1 MLCSFSHACMHTYVY
16 ISFREQFESNMYTS
30 CSLLLNSC
38 NYLLLL
44 ETFFYINNHHIVF
57 NFSEYNNERIL
68 LPSLPSIHLLFS
80 LTHFTAFPSPCP
92 YLEFTLGS
100 NIVFSCQPFIGIFS
114 QVFFLS
120 CISFFFFELYKN
132 TQQYPS
138 FGVVWYFLMIS
149 FRLCITGQN
158 ITRVMFY
165 PFQGIISGS
174 TWCLCALL
182 WWC

>member
-1 MLCSFSHACMHTYVY
+1 
-16 ISFREQFESNMYTS
+16 MYTS

-120 CISFFFFELYKN
+120 CISFFFWTIQKYTAISLIWSCLIFPHDFIQVMHYWSEYHTSNVLSFSRYHIWKHMMSMCPSLVMLILI
-132 TQQYPS
+132 TQ
-138 FGVVWYFLMIS
+138 W
-149 FRLCITGQN
+149 RC
-158 ITRVMFY
+158 
-165 PFQGIISGS
+165 S
-174 TWCLCALL
+174 TIYLL
-182 WWC
+182 QL